1 MCFEY
6 IYVWHKLS
14 ICFPSLCKWHVF
26 KLYSCCFWKKS
37 RSFVQFLCYFQIHER
52 KRLLACIFFSPV
64 RLAHFLKCIFV
75 FVCVCA
81 RVCVRALHFF
91 AFVFLHGCVSILT
104 FPHSVG
110 KWEAESRET
119 SCWIHTIWKTRR
131 KRAGLTL
138 RSTWRLWRLLWYQPS
153 FYTDL
158 L

>member
-1 MCFEY
+1 MLCALN
-6 IYVWHKLS
+6 ILVWHKLS
-14 ICFPSLCKWHVF
+14 ICFPSLCKWNIF
-26 KLYSCCFWKKS
+26 KLYSCCFGKKS
-37 RSFVQFLCYFQIHER
+37 REALCSSCVTFRSMSESGYQLVSF
-52 KRLLACIFFSPV
+52 S